1 MRKSILIISAVFPP
15 EPIVS
20 AKLSEDIA
28 NELSLKY
35 KVTVIAPNP
44 TRPFGFKF
52 NVVDNKKYNFELINV
67 DTYTCPESKTLGR
80 LRESYS
86 FGAACVKYIRK
97 NHKKID
103 AIYMNSWPIFSQY
116 LATLTSRKY
125 SIPLVTHV
133 QDVYPESLSNKMPL
147 LGPLFNLLLK
157 PLDRFILKNS
167 KRVIAI
173 SLKMRNNLVKTRKL
187 SLDKTLIVP
196 NWQNENMFLEHDSKK
211 NVLNNKSELFTF
223 MYLGNIG
230 PVAGIDL
237 LIESFNKANLKKCQL
252 VIAGSGSK
260 KQDLE
265 KIVFFKK
272 IERVN
277 FVSVA
282 DGKVP
287 EIQELANV
295 MLLPIKK
302 GAASSSIPSKLPAY
316 MFSKKAIIASVD
328 HDSDSAQVINDSG
341 AGWVIE
347 PENIDLLAQTMK
359 RVYSLEMKSLNIMGD
374 KGFEYAMNHFS
385 KNNNLKKI
393 VNVISKLL

>member
-1 MRKSILIISAVFPP
+1 MKKSILIISCVFTP
-15 EPIVS
+15 EPVVS
-20 AKLSEDIA
+20 AKLSEDLAIA
-28 NELSLKY
+28 LSSFHN
-35 KVTVIAPNP
+35 VTIIAPKP
-44 TRPFGFKF
+44 TRPFGFEF
-52 NVVDNKKYNFELINV
+52 NEQIKNTEFTLLNLNSYV
-67 DTYTCPESKTLGR
+67 CPSSNGLGR
-80 LRESYS
+80 LIESYS
-86 FGAACVKYIRK
+86 FGSACKNYIRK
-97 NHKKID
+97 NHKEID
-103 AIYMNSWPIFSQY
+103 IIYMNSWPIFSQY
-116 LATLTSRKY
+116 LTALTARKY
-125 SIPLVTHV
+125 NIPLITHV
-133 QDVYPESLSNKMPL
+133 QDIYPESLSNKIPL
-147 LGPLFNLLLK
+147 LGLLFNKLLK
-157 PLDRFILKNS
+157 PLDKFTLNNS
-167 KRVIAI
+167 KIVIAI
-173 SLKMRNNLVKTRKL
+173 SLKMRNYLVKTRKL
-187 SLDKTLIVP
+187 SLEKTLVVQ
-196 NWQNENMFLEHDSKK
+196 NWQNEEVFIEHNSKK
-211 NVLNNKSELFTF
+211 NGLNNKSELFTF

-265 KIVFFKK
+265 KIVSSKK
-272 IERVN
+272 IERVK

-287 EIQELANV
+287 EIQGLADV

-328 HDSDSAQVINDSG
+328 HDSDSARVINDAG

-347 PENIDLLAQTMK
+347 PENIDLLAQAMK
-359 RVYSLEMKSLNIMGD
+359 RAYLLKMKSLNIMGD

-393 VNVISKLL
+393 VNAISKLL